1 MCAIDITAEQ
11 RKTVLALLARHLPN
25 TTAWVYGSRVKWTAR
40 PQSDLDLVVF
50 AKPEQERRVSDLRE
64 AFEESNLPFR
74 VGLFVWDTVP
84 EQFRKTIESEHVV
97 LVEREE
103 LRVGSEWVHC
113 TLADA
118 CSAINYGLT
127 ASASNDAAGPKFLRI
142 TDIVSGQ
149 LDWNTVPH
157 VVADKDSIAKYRLYD
172 GDIVIART
180 GASTGTSL
188 YIKTPPRAVFASYL
202 VRLQAKPDFN
212 ARFLA
217 YYLKSK
223 EFGEFIRGVLGD
235 KSAQPNASASTMT
248 AVPLSAPRDRT
259 EQRAIAHVLG
269 TLDDKI
275 ELNRRMNQTLEAM
288 AQALFKSWFADF
300 DPVRA
305 KATLKHHDTNHSP
318 LEGESARGRSPQ
330 SSRWGEIKRSYTPQT
345 LEKART
351 LRQDHTDPEE
361 LLWHYLRNKQLDG
374 YKFRRQQP
382 IGPYVVDFAC
392 MSRKLVIELDDGQHA
407 EQHNYDKKRDNY
419 LRGKGYRIL
428 RFWNDEVFQNCMDV
442 LEAVY
447 QALVG
452 PPPHQPSSDGSASA
466 TPPQGGSDWS
476 VERARAY
483 LDRMDPN
490 IAVLFPDS
498 FMDSELGPIPD
509 GWEVKALADL
519 CYKPEYGYTASAKDE
534 PVGPKFLRITD
545 INKKAWVEW
554 ESVPHCEITGE
565 NFDKYRLYESDIL
578 IARMADPGHGCMI
591 EEERQAVFAS
601 YLIRFR
607 PVQGRY
613 ARLLQYWL
621 RSDAYWELVGERGAG
636 TTRVSLNAKVLS
648 EFPLAVSSGPIMD
661 TFGKQVGSLRAHVV
675 ANVEESRT
683 LAVLRD
689 ALLPKLISGE
699 VRVEDGRRGV
709 RGMIQ

>member
-40 PQSDLDLVVF
+40 PESDLDLVVF
-50 AKPEQERRVSDLRE
+50 ATPEQAGRVSDLRE

-74 VGLFVWDTVP
+74 VDLFVWDTVP
-84 EQFRKTIESEHVV
+84 QQFRKAIEAEHVV

-275 ELNRRMNQTLEAM
+275 ELNRRMNQTLEEM
-288 AQALFKSWFADF
+288 ARALFKSWFVDF

-305 KATLKHHDTNHSP
+305 QATLKHHHT
-318 LEGESARGRSPQ
+318 
-330 SSRWGEIKRSYTPQT
+330 T
-345 LEKART
+345 L
-351 LRQDHTDPEE
+351 
-361 LLWHYLRNKQLDG
+361 
-374 YKFRRQQP
+374 
-382 IGPYVVDFAC
+382 
-392 MSRKLVIELDDGQHA
+392 S
-407 EQHNYDKKRDNY
+407 
-419 LRGKGYRIL
+419 
-428 RFWNDEVFQNCMDV
+428 
-442 LEAVY
+442 
-447 QALVG
+447 
-452 PPPHQPSSDGSASA
+452 
-466 TPPQGGSDWS
+466 QGGSDWS

-483 LDRMDPN
+483 LDSMDPN
-490 IAVLFPDS
+490 IAALFPDS
-498 FMDSELGPIPD
+498 FVDSELGPIPEA
-509 GWEVKALADL
+509 WEVKPMGKL
-519 CYKPEYGYTASAKDE
+519 CNKPQYGYTASAKNE
-534 PVGPKFLRITD
+534 AVGPKFLRITD
-545 INKKAWVEW
+545 INKKAWIEW
-554 ESVPHCEITGE
+554 ESIPYCEIIGQD
-565 NFDKYRLYESDIL
+565 FDKYRLYEGDIL

-591 EEERQAVFAS
+591 EEKQQAVFAS

-607 PVQGRY
+607 PLQKRY

-621 RSDAYWELVGERGAG
+621 RSDAYWELVRERGGG

-648 EFPLAVSSGPIMD
+648 EFSLTVPTCHLIDA
-661 TFGKQVGSLRAHVV
+661 FAKQVDSLRVGVV
-675 ANVEESRT
+675 ANSIESRALT
-683 LAVLRD
+683 ALRD
-689 ALLPKLISGE
+689 TLLPKLLSGK
-699 VRVEDGRRGV
+699 VRVSGGTENSGR
-709 RGMIQ
+709 